1 MKWSVEVLQKLDF
14 EEMVI
19 YTLLVANDIIDLVPS
34 SHKDAIKC
42 KDSGKWQVAMEKIQ
56 SLLKNQTWDLARL
69 RGIKIVDFTWI
80 YK

>member
-1 MKWSVEVLQKLDF
+1 MKRPE
-14 EEMVI
+14 
-19 YTLLVANDIIDLVPS
+19 PS
-34 SHKDAIKC
+34 SYLDAMEC